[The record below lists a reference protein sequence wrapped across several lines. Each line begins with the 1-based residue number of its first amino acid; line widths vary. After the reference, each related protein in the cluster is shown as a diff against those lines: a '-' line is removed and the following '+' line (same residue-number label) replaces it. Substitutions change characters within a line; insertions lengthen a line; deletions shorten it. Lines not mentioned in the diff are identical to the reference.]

1 MSYTQF
7 KLSSGEEIIA
17 EVIDEPEGDDYNIVI
32 RRAMIIHK
40 VEDKQNIR
48 YYSFRP
54 WMTYQLDKDYLQLL
68 NYNHIIGEAKPDELL
83 LEQYMKALGFETK
96 GDEILGAVR
105 PQGAIPEIDH
115 AVAHVEQPG
124 VAVHQAGIH
133 GQHLARQP

>member
-7 KLSSGEEIIA
+7 KLSSGDEIIA

-32 RRAMIIHK
+32 RRAMVINK
-40 VEDKQNIR
+40 TEDKNNIR

-83 LEQYMKALGFETK
+83 LEQYMKALGFERKADDVVARDAEELKTLIK
-96 GDEILGAVR
+96 LVKAGLHDGDSSANNVISLFDR
-105 PQGAIPEIDH
+105 DKLH
-115 AVAHVEQPG
+115 
-124 VAVHQAGIH
+124 
-133 GQHLARQP
+133 

>member
-96 GDEILGAVR
+96 GDDV
-105 PQGAIPEIDH
+105 
-115 AVAHVEQPG
+115 VARDAEELKALIKMVKSGMHDGDSADNNVISLFDRDKL
-124 VAVHQAGIH
+124 H
-133 GQHLARQP
+133 